1 MNKYKVLRERQQK
14 EFNGLPMFFAFSEKQ
29 FNEGME
35 KFGLSPNDTD
45 KIVSIGCGGF
55 MKKVDSHLL
64 HEMSERHEKER
75 ADAINEDLTGEDFIC
90 DMFDYELGNHEFT
103 YTGEVDDA
111 LVALGI
117 TASEI
122 QADPRRKR
130 GFELAMKKQ
139 WEWSELYG

>member
-1 MNKYKVLRERQQK
+1 MNKYKLLRERQQR
-14 EFNGLPMFFAFSEKQ
+14 EFNGLPMFFAFNERQ

-35 KFGLSPNDTD
+35 KLLLSPNDTD
-45 KIVSIGCGGF
+45 KIVSIGYGGF
-55 MKKVDSHLL
+55 MK
-64 HEMSERHEKER
+64 EMTERHEKER
-75 ADAINEDLTGEDFIC
+75 ADAINEDLTGEGFIC

-111 LVALGI
+111 LDALGI

-122 QADPRRKR
+122 QADPRLKR
-130 GFELAMKKQ
+130 GLELAMKKQ